1 MFCQKEGINL
11 RRRSC
16 CRNGGGGGGVATFL
30 LLHSSITF
38 TVWVWGGGAGSKV
51 PFITYWLFRFLSCHA
66 RFSSKS
72 LLY

>member
-16 CRNGGGGGGVATFL
+16 CRNGGGGGGGVANFL

-38 TVWVWGGGAGSKV
+38 TVWVWGGGEGVRFPLLLIGSSV
-51 PFITYWLFRFLSCHA
+51 F
-66 RFSSKS
+66 
-72 LLY
+72 